1 MTTATQ
7 SPATPPQT
15 ATEAGTETATEQGS
29 MNRWLIIAEV
39 LAFVALAL
47 GSRYVMSLYFWRF
60 AGPVSLIFT
69 LGILTVYLRGRGIGW
84 RDLGV
89 RHLPGLKA
97 KLLLIPQTI
106 LTGIV
111 FFAAVAAVLYGGPAI
126 GLDFIG
132 QVPDTVGDR
141 FGDLEGNIPLFLL
154 WLVIVW
160 TAAAFGEEM
169 FFRGYLITRLDTAFA
184 DIRWGVVL
192 ALVLPAMLF
201 GYGHYYYQGLSG
213 VIVTGTIGLV
223 LGIMFVLFRR
233 NLWPVIMWHGIIDT
247 LAFTAMFMNW
257 DV

>member
-1 MTTATQ
+1 MTTAAQ
-7 SPATPPQT
+7 SPANPPQT
-15 ATEAGTETATEQGS
+15 ATETGAEPGS

-47 GSRYVMSLYFWRF
+47 GSRYVMSLFFWRF

-89 RHLPGLKA
+89 RRLPGLKA
-97 KLLLIPQTI
+97 KLWVIPQTV
-106 LTGIV
+106 LTGMV
-111 FFAAVAAVLYGGPAI
+111 FFGAVATVLIGGPAI

-141 FGDLEGNIPLFLL
+141 FGDLEGNLPLFLL
-154 WLVIVW
+154 WLAIVW

-169 FFRGYLITRLDTAFA
+169 FFRGYLITRLETAFA

-192 ALVLPAMLF
+192 AILLPAMLF

-213 VIVTGTIGLV
+213 VIVTGAIGLV

-233 NLWPVIMWHGIIDT
+233 NLWPVILWHGIIDT
-247 LAFTAMFMNW
+247 MAFTAMFMNW
-257 DV
+257 DI

>member
-1 MTTATQ
+1 MTIAAQ
-7 SPATPPQT
+7 SPANPP
-15 ATEAGTETATEQGS
+15 ETSVTIASDSAS

-47 GSRYVMSLYFWRF
+47 GSRYVMSLFFWRF

-69 LGILTVYLRGRGIGW
+69 LGVLTIYLRGRGIGW
-84 RDLGV
+84 RDLGL
-89 RHLPGLKA
+89 RRLPGLKA
-97 KLLLIPQTI
+97 KLLVIPQTV

-111 FFAAVAAVLYGGPAI
+111 FSGAVATVLIGGPAI

-132 QVPDTVGDR
+132 QVPDTVGER
-141 FGDLEGNIPLFLL
+141 FGDMEGNVPLFLL

-192 ALVLPAMLF
+192 AIILPALLF

-213 VIVTGTIGLV
+213 VIVTGAIGLV
-223 LGIMFVLFRR
+223 LGAMFVLFRR
-233 NLWPVIMWHGIIDT
+233 NLWPVIMWHGVIDT

-257 DV
+257 DI